1 MSYGIDLPETYREL
15 GVYAGRILKGGKP
28 ADLPVLQPTKYE
40 FVVNLKGASGLF
52 CCSALC
58 PLLAQSG
65 RPKNSAHLSAFR
77 QQRTYMLAWLR
88 PHRS

>member
-40 FVVNLKGASGLF
+40 FVVNLKTAKTLGLTIPQTIL
-52 CCSALC
+52 AL
-58 PLLAQSG
+58 ADEVIE
-65 RPKNSAHLSAFR
+65 
-77 QQRTYMLAWLR
+77 
-88 PHRS
+88 